1 MPRWVVHDAYP
12 TNVLLETKNGLKIGR
27 EIHSVI
33 KYLCGGG
40 MVGNWHMN
48 VGLPTDNIWYTSC

>member
-1 MPRWVVHDAYP
+1 MVHDAHP
-12 TNVLLETKNGLKIGR
+12 TNALLETKNGLKIGR